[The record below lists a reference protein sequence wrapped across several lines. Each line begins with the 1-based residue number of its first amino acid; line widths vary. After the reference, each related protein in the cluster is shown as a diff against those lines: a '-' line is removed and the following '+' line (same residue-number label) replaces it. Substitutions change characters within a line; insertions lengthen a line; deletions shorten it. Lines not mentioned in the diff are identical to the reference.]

1 MARRFLLI
9 ALALA
14 CAAGP
19 ACEGTIVPP
28 PCCTGPSDT
37 ETPVLIGAGDIAEC
51 NSPGSEATAI
61 LLGGYPKAT
70 VFTAGDNAYP
80 SGSVGQFRDCYE
92 PTWGR
97 HKARTRPTAG
107 NHDYDTPNASAYYDY
122 FGDRAGPR
130 GLGYYTYSVGTWRVI
145 ALNSEISKGPGST
158 QMQWLEQELRN
169 NPVECT
175 IAIWHRPL
183 FSSSRNGPNP
193 DMREAFRL
201 LAANGAEIVINGHDH
216 VYERFALQD
225 QDGRRTTTAGVRQFT
240 VGTGGVALYEFQ
252 TPHPNSEVRIV
263 TWGLLKLDLRQGAY
277 DWQFIAV
284 NGTRDSG
291 SGACR

>member
-1 MARRFLLI
+1 
-9 ALALA
+9 
-14 CAAGP
+14 
-19 ACEGTIVPP
+19 
-28 PCCTGPSDT
+28 
-37 ETPVLIGAGDIAEC
+37 
-51 NSPGSEATAI
+51 
-61 LLGGYPKAT
+61 
-70 VFTAGDNAYP
+70 
-80 SGSVGQFRDCYE
+80 
-92 PTWGR
+92 
-97 HKARTRPTAG
+97 
-107 NHDYDTPNASAYYDY
+107 
-122 FGDRAGPR
+122 
-130 GLGYYTYSVGTWRVI
+130 
-145 ALNSEISKGPGST
+145 
-158 QMQWLEQELRN
+158 
-169 NPVECT
+169 
-175 IAIWHRPL
+175 
-183 FSSSRNGPNP
+183 
-193 DMREAFRL
+193 MREAFRL